1 MSDATA
7 TTMPPH
13 QAVSITPRNIS
24 FMETLPVAATWLN
37 GDIVGTAVY
46 NALSLTFP
54 DGERMFMD
62 AVRHYKHLLSGQLLQ
77 EANAFI
83 TQEAIHTREHVALNK
98 MMDPAH
104 YPLERIRAHIREQR
118 LRCAFRVSS
127 VSAPISRALVPPRT
141 GRMMRRI

>member
-7 TTMPPH
+7 TMMPPH
-13 QAVSITPRNIS
+13 QAVSITPRNIR

-37 GDIVGTAVY
+37 GDIVGSAVY

-62 AVRHYKHLLSGQLLQ
+62 AVRHYKDKLSGQLLE

-104 YPLERIRAHIREQR
+104 YPLERIRTHLREQT
-118 LRCAFRVSS
+118 AI
-127 VSAPISRALVPPRT
+127 AEPAY
-141 GRMMRRI
+141 RRRFMV